1 MDRMYKIKIIQPNST
16 TIFTE
21 MKRVKIELYN
31 EKECKYS
38 S

>member
-1 MDRMYKIKIIQPNST
+1 MDRMDKIKIIQRNST

-21 MKRVKIELYN
+21 MKRVKIEIYN

-38 S
+38 G

>member
-1 MDRMYKIKIIQPNST
+1 MDRMDKIQIIQLNST

-31 EKECKYS
+31 EKECKY
-38 S
+38 

>member
-1 MDRMYKIKIIQPNST
+1 MDRMDKIQIIQLNST

-31 EKECKYS
+31 KKECKY
-38 S
+38 